1 MLFSLVA
8 PTITFYSERKYTITI
23 ADNETITMKVPVFQ
37 SRISEAA
44 LKWRQHFDELSELK
58 NFTAQQSFKNA
69 TLLLSGPAKTIGTMP
84 KHRQHLQQKQIKIT
98 MNTTMKPCW
107 HS

>member
-23 ADNETITMKVPVFQ
+23 ADNETITMKVPLFQ

-44 LKWRQHFDELSELK
+44 LYSK
-58 NFTAQQSFKNA
+58 NYWNYDKAQTA
-69 TLLLSGPAKTIGTMP
+69 P
-84 KHRQHLQQKQIKIT
+84 QIKIT
-98 MNTTMKPCW
+98 MNTTMKPCR